1 MTRLRPRLRQLLP
14 ALALVAAAPGCS
26 GVIAGTEPWEPPRY
40 WAAERFT
47 QLEGLDICYLDEG
60 PRDAETIVFI
70 HGWSGNVQNW
80 WDQFEHFED
89 RYRVVVFD
97 APGHGKSSRGDIDY
111 SMALHMAVLDGLLDE
126 LEIERAIVVGNSGG
140 GWIATN
146 YAIQHPERVT
156 GLVIADSTGT
166 RHKGSAGAVLE
177 LMNARWLQI
186 SNMTTGEHYPG
197 QDAKSRAR
205 QAFVASFAG
214 TVEEAPYLEAL
225 AALLAPAYEVIANDA
240 LAKIEAPTLIV
251 WGDDDPVVPINAMK
265 IFDRHIADSQT
276 YVVHLGGH
284 SPMMQS
290 PDEFN
295 CAMDVFL
302 SGGDFAGCKQYALTP
317 QRRADRLAGRDWGPH
332 YARRGAATSA
342 QPRPSPSLATSEAAA
357 AESAPLGP

>member
-1 MTRLRPRLRQLLP
+1 MPGRPRLRSLLL
-14 ALALVAAAPGCS
+14 ALAPVACLSAAGCG
-26 GVIAGTEPWEPPRY
+26 GVIAGTEPWEPPSY
-40 WAAERFT
+40 WAQEHVA
-47 QLEGLDICYLDEG
+47 QIEGLDICYLDEG
-60 PRDAETIVFI
+60 PRDAAETIVFI

-111 SMALHMAVLDGLLDE
+111 SMELQMAVLDGLLDA

-146 YAIQHPERVT
+146 YAIAHPERVT
-156 GLVIADSTGT
+156 RLVIADSTGT

-197 QDAKSRAR
+197 LDAKSRAR
-205 QAFVASFAG
+205 QEFVASFAG

-225 AALLAPAYEVIANDA
+225 AAMLAPAYAVIPKHA
-240 LAKIEAPTLIV
+240 LATIAAPTLIV

-265 IFDRHIADSQT
+265 IFDKFIADSQT
-276 YVVHLGGH
+276 YVIHLGGH

-295 CAMDVFL
+295 CAMDAFL
-302 SGGDFAGCKQYALTP
+302 SGGDAGACKQYALTP
-317 QRRADRLAGRDWGPH
+317 ERRADRLAGREWGPH
-332 YARRGAATSA
+332 YARSSSA
-342 QPRPSPSLATSEAAA
+342 STASAAA
-357 AESAPLGP
+357 VAGESAPLGP